1 MTLNDVPLYKVY
13 LDYRHADDLEGL
25 AEAVEVAYQEELTKL
40 EELVLE
46 PLESVVLGGEYEE
59 NQIAKFIR
67 LHNNST
73 TDDEAI
79 RMFKKLTIPR
89 FVNETLPMLK
99 GSNHYELAQIHTLRV
114 NGDTEIFVS
123 DKKVYLGIAKNRL
136 LRISDLDN
144 YDIREA
150 IATYYEMFWWELAKI
165 TE

>member
-1 MTLNDVPLYKVY
+1 MTLNDVPLYKIY
-13 LDYRHADDLEGL
+13 LDYRHADDLDGL
-25 AEAVEVAYQEELTKL
+25 AEAVEVAYQEELAKL
-40 EELVLE
+40 EEVTLE
-46 PLESVVLGGEYEE
+46 PLESQLGEYHE
-59 NQIAKFIR
+59 NQLAKFLR

-79 RMFKKLTIPR
+79 RMFRKLTIPGFAR
-89 FVNETLPMLK
+89 ETLPTLK
-99 GSNHYELAQIHTLRV
+99 GSNHYELAQFHMRRV
-114 NGDTEIFVS
+114 DANTEIFVS
-123 DKKVYLGIAKNRL
+123 DKKVFLGIAKNRL

>member
-13 LDYRHADDLEGL
+13 LDYRHAEDLEGL

-40 EELVLE
+40 EEVTLE
-46 PLESVVLGGEYEE
+46 PLESELCESE
-59 NQIAKFIR
+59 QRHIAKFIR

-79 RMFKKLTIPR
+79 RMFKTLTIPR

-114 NGDTEIFVS
+114 NGDTEIFIS
-123 DKKVYLGIAKNRL
+123 DKKSYLEIAKNRL
-136 LRISDLDN
+136 LRMSDLEK

>member
-1 MTLNDVPLYKVY
+1 MMTLIDVPLYKIY
-13 LDYRHADDLEGL
+13 LDYRHADDLDGL
-25 AEAVEVAYQEELTKL
+25 AEAVEVAFQEELTKL
-40 EELVLE
+40 EEVTLE
-46 PLESVVLGGEYEE
+46 PLESELCESE
-59 NQIAKFIR
+59 QRHIAKFIR

-114 NGDTEIFVS
+114 NGDTEIFIS
-123 DKKVYLGIAKNRL
+123 DKKVYLEVAKNRL

-150 IATYYEMFWWELAKI
+150 IATYYEKFWWELAEI

>member
-79 RMFKKLTIPR
+79 RMFRKLTVPR
-89 FVNETLPMLK
+89 FANKTLSSLE
-99 GSNHYELAQIHTLRV
+99 GSNHYELARFHMRRV
-114 NGDTEIFVS
+114 NAGTEIFKAE
-123 DKKVYLGIAKNRL
+123 KKQYLGIAKNRL
-136 LRISDLDN
+136 LRIGELEN
-144 YDIREA
+144 FDIREA
-150 IATYYEMFWWELAKI
+150 IATYYEMFWWDLAEI

>member
-1 MTLNDVPLYKVY
+1 MMTLIDVPLYKVY
-13 LDYRHADDLEGL
+13 LDYRHADDLNGL
-25 AEAVEVAYQEELTKL
+25 EEAVEVAYQEELTKL
-40 EELVLE
+40 EEVTLE
-46 PLESVVLGGEYEE
+46 PLESQLGEYHE
-59 NQIAKFIR
+59 NQLAKFLR

-79 RMFKKLTIPR
+79 RMFKTLTIPR
-89 FVNETLPMLK
+89 FVNESLPALK
-99 GSNHYELAQIHTLRV
+99 GSNHYELAQIHMRRV
-114 NGDTEIFVS
+114 NSDAEIFIS

>member
-1 MTLNDVPLYKVY
+1 MMTLIDVPLYKVY
-13 LDYRHADDLEGL
+13 LDYRHADDLNGL
-25 AEAVEVAYQEELTKL
+25 NEAVEVAYQEELAKL
-40 EELVLE
+40 EEVVLE
-46 PLESVVLGGEYEE
+46 PLESQLGEYHE
-59 NQIAKFIR
+59 NQLAKFLR

-79 RMFKKLTIPR
+79 RMFRRLTIPR
-89 FVNETLPMLK
+89 FVNETLPTLK
-99 GSNHYELAQIHTLRV
+99 GSNHYELAQFHMRRI
-114 NGDTEIFVS
+114 NGDAEIFIS

>member
-1 MTLNDVPLYKVY
+1 MMTLIDVPLYKVY
-13 LDYRHADDLEGL
+13 LDYRHAEDLEGL
-25 AEAVEVAYQEELTKL
+25 AEAVEVAYQEELAKL
-40 EELVLE
+40 EEIVLE
-46 PLESVVLGGEYEE
+46 PLESQLGEYHE
-59 NQIAKFIR
+59 NQLGKFLR

-79 RMFKKLTIPR
+79 RMFRKLTIPGFAR
-89 FVNETLPMLK
+89 ETLPTLK
-99 GSNHYELAQIHTLRV
+99 GSNHYELAQFHMRRV
-114 NGDTEIFVS
+114 DANTEIFVS
-123 DKKVYLGIAKNRL
+123 DKKVFLGIAKNRL